1 MRPAEPAPKAAVT
14 SPRDAEAMVE
24 ALIGLMGSLNRV
36 VLDETELLRAS
47 RLREAATL
55 ADAKS
60 DAAKAYVQ
68 GLDALKSNAIA
79 LARWAPASVARLKQA
94 QASLAEALSVNMAVL
109 ATARSVSEGIV
120 RSLAAEVDAPRTL
133 NTYGQGRQ
141 RPASRQSPGPLMIS
155 KSL

>member
-1 MRPAEPAPKAAVT
+1 MRPAETPTRPPVAT
-14 SPRDAEAMVE
+14 PREAEALVE
-24 ALIGLMGSLNRV
+24 GLIGLIGTLSRV
-36 VLDETELLRAS
+36 VADETDLLRAS
-47 RLREAATL
+47 RLREAAALCDSKT
-55 ADAKS
+55 

-68 GLDALKSNAIA
+68 GLEALKSNAIA
-79 LARWAPASVARLKQA
+79 LARWAPASVVRLKQA
-94 QASLAEALSVNMAVL
+94 QASLTDALSVNMAVL

-141 RPASRQSPGPLMIS
+141 RQQARPSAGPLVIS